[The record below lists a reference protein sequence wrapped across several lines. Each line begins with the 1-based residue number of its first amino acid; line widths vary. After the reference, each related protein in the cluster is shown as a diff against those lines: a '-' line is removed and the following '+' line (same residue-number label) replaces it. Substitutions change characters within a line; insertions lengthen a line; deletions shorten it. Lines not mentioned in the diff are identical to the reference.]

1 MISVFFKTT
10 FQTQCWTNKRP
21 WCNISSALELLFVPR
36 ASKTLHRSSLP
47 SAESVQLEKK
57 SATTS
62 GGPRT
67 NGSLTLVAVAHS
79 VKVHVVLVV
88 GEEEQAEPGVEGV
101 DGHDE
106 EDPDDV
112 ALLPRGAVEAQVHV
126 DLGGKQK
133 HKGRTFTGATHRHGD
148 STRRETR
155 EAAEGKSHR
164 RKNC

>member
-1 MISVFFKTT
+1 M
-10 FQTQCWTNKRP
+10 
-21 WCNISSALELLFVPR
+21 PR

-57 SATTS
+57 TATTS

-67 NGSLTLVAVAHS
+67 NGSLTFVAVAHG

-133 HKGRTFTGATHRHGD
+133 HERRMFTGG
-148 STRRETR
+148 
-155 EAAEGKSHR
+155 
-164 RKNC
+164 